1 MILTFPVQMI
11 RILNQGRSL
20 RQSLPFPLSLVPN
33 IAPLLD
39 FIFFLKNFRTYEIV
53 EIVRYLEILNNQYH
67 LLMSIR

>member
-1 MILTFPVQMI
+1 MILTFPVEMI

-20 RQSLPFPLSLVPN
+20 GQSLPFPLSLVPN